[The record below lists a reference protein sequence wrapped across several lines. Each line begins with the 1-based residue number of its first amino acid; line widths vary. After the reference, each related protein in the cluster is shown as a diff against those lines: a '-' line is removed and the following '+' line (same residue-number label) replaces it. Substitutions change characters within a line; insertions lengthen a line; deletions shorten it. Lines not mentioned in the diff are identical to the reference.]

1 MASAIYNL
9 PLGPDRNW
17 SNAFVL
23 GQNNT
28 TGEGKTQSFLIESN
42 YQRGRNTVSLRW
54 ERVQK
59 SGHGLDPP
67 DESRIFPIG
76 GYTIGYARDLS
87 HGNGLD
93 IGLGTQFTVN
103 DRPDRLDRYYGD
115 DLGYAFQFFLR
126 VRPALRGHGGH

>member
-1 MASAIYNL
+1 MKKLLLGMAS
-9 PLGPDRNW
+9 
-17 SNAFVL
+17 FVV
-23 GQNNT
+23 GT
-28 TGEGKTQSFLIESN
+28 S
-42 YQRGRNTVSLRW
+42 V
-54 ERVQK
+54 
-59 SGHGLDPP
+59 
-67 DESRIFPIG
+67 
-76 GYTIGYARDLS
+76 RDLS